1 MKTFNYHSAKDSKE
15 ASKLASSSSAFLAGG
30 MTTIPSMKLGLAGY
44 KDIIDIKK
52 IKKLS
57 CVKSLKKKNFQFTLL
72 LTNKTFIKKLN
83 KKFRKKNKE
92 TDVLSFP
99 IKSHFNKNYK
109 GDIAVCYEIINLR
122 SKKTNFNIEFD
133 KMWIHGLLHLLGY
146 DHARQKDYKQMLR
159 KEQDILKRVN

>member
-1 MKTFNYHSAKDSKE
+1 MIKAEIVVDTPKWKTKIRNPNLYIK
-15 ASKLASSSSAFLAGG
+15 
-30 MTTIPSMKLGLAGY
+30 
-44 KDIIDIKK
+44 KK

-57 CVKSLKKKNFQFTLL
+57 LVKSLRKKNFQFTLL
-72 LTNKTFIKKLN
+72 LTNKTIIKKLN

-109 GDIAVCYEIINLR
+109 GDIAICYEIINLR

-146 DHARQKDYKQMLR
+146 NHVKHRDYKQMLR
-159 KEQDILKRVN
+159 REQDILKRVN

>member
-1 MKTFNYHSAKDSKE
+1 MIKAEIVVDFPKWKTKIKN
-15 ASKLASSSSAFLAGG
+15 
-30 MTTIPSMKLGLAGY
+30 PSLYFK
-44 KDIIDIKK
+44 KK

-83 KKFRKKNKE
+83 KRFRKKNKE

-109 GDIAVCYEIINLR
+109 C
-122 SKKTNFNIEFD
+122 
-133 KMWIHGLLHLLGY
+133 
-146 DHARQKDYKQMLR
+146 
-159 KEQDILKRVN
+159 

>member
-1 MKTFNYHSAKDSKE
+1 MIKAEIVVDFPKWKTKIKNPNLYLK
-15 ASKLASSSSAFLAGG
+15 
-30 MTTIPSMKLGLAGY
+30 
-44 KDIIDIKK
+44 KK

-57 CVKSLKKKNFQFTLL
+57 LIKSLKKKNFQFTLL
-72 LTNKTFIKKLN
+72 LTNKTIIKNLN
-83 KKFRKKNKE
+83 KKFRKTNKE

-99 IKSHFNKNYK
+99 IKSHLNKNYK
-109 GDIAVCYEIINLR
+109 GDIAICYEIINLR

-146 DHARQKDYKQMLR
+146 NHIKLKDYKQMLR

>member
-1 MKTFNYHSAKDSKE
+1 MIKAEIVVDFPKWKTKIKNPRLYFN
-15 ASKLASSSSAFLAGG
+15 
-30 MTTIPSMKLGLAGY
+30 
-44 KDIIDIKK
+44 KK

-57 CVKSLKKKNFQFTLL
+57 CIKSLKKKNFQFTLL
-72 LTNKTFIKKLN
+72 LTNKTFIKILN

-99 IKSHFNKNYK
+99 IKSNFNKNYK
-109 GDIAVCYEIINLR
+109 GDIAICYEIINLR

-146 DHARQKDYKQMLR
+146 NHVKFKDYKQMLR

>member
-1 MKTFNYHSAKDSKE
+1 MIKAEIVVDFPKWKTKIKNPRLYLK
-15 ASKLASSSSAFLAGG
+15 
-30 MTTIPSMKLGLAGY
+30 
-44 KDIIDIKK
+44 KK

-57 CVKSLKKKNFQFTLL
+57 SVKSLKKKNFQFTLL
-72 LTNKTFIKKLN
+72 LTNKTIIKKLN
-83 KKFRKKNKE
+83 KRFRKKNKE

-99 IKSHFNKNYK
+99 IKSYFNKNYK
-109 GDIAVCYEIINLR
+109 GDIAICYEIINLR

>member
-1 MKTFNYHSAKDSKE
+1 MIKAEIVVDFPKWRTKIKDPNLYLK
-15 ASKLASSSSAFLAGG
+15 
-30 MTTIPSMKLGLAGY
+30 
-44 KDIIDIKK
+44 KK

-57 CVKSLKKKNFQFTLL
+57 LIKSLKKKNFQFTLL
-72 LTNKTFIKKLN
+72 LTNKTIIKKLN
-83 KKFRKKNKE
+83 KKFRRKNKE

-109 GDIAVCYEIINLR
+109 GDIAICYEIINFR

-146 DHARQKDYKQMLR
+146 NHVKLKDYKQMLR
-159 KEQDILKRVN
+159 REQDILKRVN

>member
-1 MKTFNYHSAKDSKE
+1 MIKAEIVVDFPKWKTKIKNPHLYFE
-15 ASKLASSSSAFLAGG
+15 
-30 MTTIPSMKLGLAGY
+30 
-44 KDIIDIKK
+44 KK

-57 CVKSLKKKNFQFTLL
+57 LVKSLKKKNFQFTLL

-83 KKFRKKNKE
+83 NRFRKKNKE

-109 GDIAVCYEIINLR
+109 GDIAICYEIINLR

-146 DHARQKDYKQMLR
+146 NHVKQKDYKHMLR
-159 KEQDILKRVN
+159 REQDILKKVN

>member
-1 MKTFNYHSAKDSKE
+1 MIKAEIVIDFPKWRTKIKNPNLYFKT
-15 ASKLASSSSAFLAGG
+15 
-30 MTTIPSMKLGLAGY
+30 
-44 KDIIDIKK
+44 K

-57 CVKSLKKKNFQFTLL
+57 TIKPLKKKNFQFTLL
-72 LTNKTFIKKLN
+72 LTNKTIIKKLN

-99 IKSHFNKNYK
+99 IKSNFNKNYK
-109 GDIAVCYEIINLR
+109 GDIAICYEIINLR

-146 DHARQKDYKQMLR
+146 DHVKLRDYKKMLR
-159 KEQDILKRVN
+159 TEQDILKRVN

>member
-1 MKTFNYHSAKDSKE
+1 MIKAEIVVDFPKWKTKIKNPNLYLK
-15 ASKLASSSSAFLAGG
+15 
-30 MTTIPSMKLGLAGY
+30 
-44 KDIIDIKK
+44 KK

-57 CVKSLKKKNFQFTLL
+57 SIKLLKKMNYQFTLL
-72 LTNKTFIKKLN
+72 LTNKTIIKKLN

-99 IKSHFNKNYK
+99 INSHFNKNYK
-109 GDIAVCYEIINLR
+109 GDIAICYEIINLR

-146 DHARQKDYKQMLR
+146 NHIKLKDYKQMLR
-159 KEQDILKRVN
+159 REQDILKRVN

>member
-1 MKTFNYHSAKDSKE
+1 MLISQNGKQ
-15 ASKLASSSSAFLAGG
+15 KLKIQVFIL
-30 MTTIPSMKLGLAGY
+30 K
-44 KDIIDIKK
+44 KK

-57 CVKSLKKKNFQFTLL
+57 YVKSLKKKNFQFTLL
-72 LTNKTFIKKLN
+72 LTNKTIIKKLN
-83 KKFRKKNKE
+83 KRFRKKNKE

-109 GDIAVCYEIINLR
+109 GDIAICYEIINLR

-146 DHARQKDYKQMLR
+146 NHVKFKDYKRMLR
-159 KEQDILKRVN
+159 KEQDILKRVNQN